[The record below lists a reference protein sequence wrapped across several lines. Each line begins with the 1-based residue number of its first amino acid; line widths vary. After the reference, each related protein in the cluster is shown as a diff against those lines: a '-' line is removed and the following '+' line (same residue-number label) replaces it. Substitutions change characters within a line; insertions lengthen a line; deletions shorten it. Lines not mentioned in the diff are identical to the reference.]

1 MTQFQRK
8 RKRNLSVV
16 ERKEVK
22 MEAICKT
29 RGKRDSPLQF
39 YNSFTVNLKMVR
51 ALVHGQSFLP
61 QMV

>member
-1 MTQFQRK
+1 MTQFQKKKK

-29 RGKRDSPLQF
+29 REKKRF
-39 YNSFTVNLKMVR
+39 SFTVL
-51 ALVHGQSFLP
+51 
-61 QMV
+61 